1 MGAMKP
7 AMVPALDVALEAYDG
22 LMQGRRIVIPG
33 LINRLLVFFTALTP
47 RAILLPLLAAA
58 QKKR

>member
-1 MGAMKP
+1 
-7 AMVPALDVALEAYDG
+7 
-22 LMQGRRIVIPG
+22 MQGRRIVIPG